1 MEQSQLSKYF
11 YAHGRHIRLAVQ
23 CVCSLMDADAAL
35 FHAKL
40 AGRADFT
47 ACELWTLCNY
57 ADLDPIKAFAAHAA
71 DRGIT
76 D

>member
-1 MEQSQLSKYF
+1 MDQSQLSKYF
-11 YAHGRHIRLAVQ
+11 YGHGRHIWLAVQ
-23 CVCSLMDADAAL
+23 RVCSLMDADAAL

-40 AGRADFT
+40 AGHADFT

>member
-1 MEQSQLSKYF
+1 MEQSELSKYF
-11 YAHGRHIRLAVQ
+11 YKHGRHIWRAVQ
-23 CVCSLMDADAAL
+23 RVCSLMDADAAL
-35 FHAKL
+35 FHSKL

-47 ACELWTLCNY
+47 ACELWTLCDY
-57 ADLDPIKAFAAHAA
+57 ADLDPIKAFAAHAI

>member
-1 MEQSQLSKYF
+1 MEQSHLSKYL
-11 YAHGRHIRLAVQ
+11 YGHGRHILFAIQR
-23 CVCSLMDADAAL
+23 VCALMDADTAL
-35 FHAKL
+35 FREKL

-57 ADLDPIKAFAAHAA
+57 ADLEPIRAFAAHAA

>member
-1 MEQSQLSKYF
+1 MVQSQLSKYF
-11 YAHGRHIRLAVQ
+11 YIHGRHIGPAVQ
-23 CVCSLMDADAAL
+23 RVCSLMDADADL
-35 FHAKL
+35 FQAKL

-47 ACELWTLCNY
+47 ASELWTLCDY
-57 ADLDPIKAFAAHAA
+57 ADLDPIKAFAAHAI